1 MKGDPEDLRKLA
13 DDLQFALQR
22 RQDAIRNNPD
32 LAADIVKVRDKVR
45 NRYKEVTEGNT
56 PPRHPLEP

>member
-32 LAADIVKVRDKVR
+32 IATDIVNVLDKTR
-45 NRYKEVTEGNT
+45 KRYEEVTEGNA
-56 PPRHPLEP
+56 PPKHPLEP

>member
-22 RQDAIRNNPD
+22 RQDAVRNNPD
-32 LAADIVKVRDKVR
+32 IATDLVKVRDKVR
-45 NRYKEVTEGNT
+45 KRYEEVTEGKF
-56 PPRHPLEP
+56 PSRHPLEP